1 MMTPFQLSRIEN
13 HIKKIGLVEVYPDVI
28 NGRYFGLPE
37 ISPNEWLVCISG
49 KKLYIVSFI
58 GIDKKTYTIITR
70 DSHTYADIYSN
81 YTVTRLKN
89 IINKIVKK
97 ARKLVYKV
105 KQDYINDRKN
115 ALEKDF
121 EKITD

>member
-1 MMTPFQLSRIEN
+1 MTSFQLSIIEEY
-13 HIKKIGLVEVYPDVI
+13 IKKLGLIEIYPDVI
-28 NGRYFGLPE
+28 NGRYFGLPG

-49 KKLYIVSFI
+49 KKLYIVNYI
-58 GIDKKTYTIITR
+58 GIDKETHTIITR
-70 DSHTYADIYSN
+70 NSDIYADLYSN

-97 ARKLVYKV
+97 AKKLVYKV
-105 KQDYINDRKN
+105 KQDYINDRKE

-121 EKITD
+121 E